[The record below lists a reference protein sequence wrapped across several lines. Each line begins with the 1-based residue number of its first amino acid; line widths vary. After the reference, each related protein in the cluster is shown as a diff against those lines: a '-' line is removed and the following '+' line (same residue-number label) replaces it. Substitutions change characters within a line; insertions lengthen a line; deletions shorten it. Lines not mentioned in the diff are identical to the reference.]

1 MQLQTSVGES
11 CAYHYLSL
19 IIIVKC
25 LDSGHNDQSLL
36 RDGEEGAW
44 RALYRGR
51 ITSSTA
57 MKSKILSSVILED
70 FLDAS
75 PKPAFVLKS
84 HTQLLSADSLKVVYA
99 NRAFLDIIG
108 DGFLGMGLEGIDAES
123 SDDLTSLLQAKCV
136 QPTMSRFVKW
146 IDTVLLDPN
155 TGYSLRTSFQGAEV
169 TTGGTGALNRQVVNV
184 EWDAVVLL
192 KTFVVL
198 TGKLTGTALYFT
210 GEKSAL
216 EQPRRPSLRHL
227 PSHNSHRNQAIN
239 EPNENLSDIS
249 AFAINVVTPGSNRS
263 SIGGEFGEY
272 ESTSPTNYFTE
283 GFVGSTQS
291 SPKGLDPWRHHEKVI
306 HSGTAANGRF

>member
-1 MQLQTSVGES
+1 
-11 CAYHYLSL
+11 
-19 IIIVKC
+19 
-25 LDSGHNDQSLL
+25 
-36 RDGEEGAW
+36 
-44 RALYRGR
+44 
-51 ITSSTA
+51 
-57 MKSKILSSVILED
+57 MKSKVLSSVILED

-84 HTQLLSADSLKVVYA
+84 HTQPLSADSLKVVYA
-99 NRAFLDIIG
+99 NQAFLDIIG
-108 DGFLGMGLEGIDAES
+108 DGFLGMGLEGMDAES

-184 EWDAVVLL
+184 EWEAVVLL

-198 TGKLTGTALYFT
+198 TGKLIGTALYFT
-210 GEKSAL
+210 G

-227 PSHNSHRNQAIN
+227 PSHNSYRNQAIS
-239 EPNENLSDIS
+239 EPKENPSDTS
-249 AFAINVVTPGSNRS
+249 AYAINVVTPGSNRS

-272 ESTSPTNYFTE
+272 ESTSPTSYFTE

-306 HSGTAANGRF
+306 HSDTAANGRF